1 MTVSDLGAEDAKLVT
16 LARGARTRVNATQGA
31 AVRDTTGRT
40 YASANVV
47 IGDVALSAVVL
58 SVAQAVASGAT
69 GLEAIVVCSEAG
81 LSADDRAVIASVTS
95 GIPAFTISLTGDVID
110 SQTV

>member
-1 MTVSDLGAEDAKLVT
+1 MNELSAEDAKLMT

-40 YASANVV
+40 YASANVAL
-47 IGDVALSAVVL
+47 GDVALSAVVIAL
-58 SVAQAVASGAT
+58 AQAVASGAT
-69 GLEAIVVCSEAG
+69 DLEAVVVC
-81 LSADDRAVIASVTS
+81 ADGGYTSDDLAAIASVTS
-95 GIPAFTISLTGDVID
+95 GIPALTISLTGDVVD

>member
-1 MTVSDLGAEDAKLVT
+1 MSELSAEDAKLVV

-47 IGDVALSAVVL
+47 LGEVELSATVL

-69 GLEAIVVCSEAG
+69 GLEAIVVCSDLGFSEQ
-81 LSADDRAVIASVTS
+81 DFAVIASVTT
-95 GIPAFTISLTGDVID
+95 GIPAFTISLTGDVVD

>member
-1 MTVSDLGAEDAKLVT
+1 MSELSAEDAKLVV

-47 IGDVALSAVVL
+47 LGEVELSATVL

-69 GLEAIVVCSEAG
+69 GLEAIVVRSDLGFSEQD
-81 LSADDRAVIASVTS
+81 LAVIASVTT
-95 GIPAFTISLTGDVID
+95 GIPAFTISLTGDVVD